1 MSNDCELTERQAF
14 WLGHLRACGKGS
26 LKAYAQANGLDAGAL
41 YAAKSRLKRI
51 GALPAAPGRLVRVE
65 RVEAGRSSPA
75 GPSYCRVHL
84 RNGVAVELACAP
96 EQWGELLASAAA
108 LP

>member
-1 MSNDCELTERQAF
+1 MFNDSGLTEREVF
-14 WLGHLRACGKGS
+14 WLGHIRACGKGS
-26 LKAYAQANGLDAGAL
+26 LKAYAQSKGLDAGTL
-41 YAAKSRLKRI
+41 YAAKSRLKRKGI
-51 GALPAAPGRLVRVE
+51 LSPASGRLVRVE
-65 RVEAGRSSPA
+65 PVEVRRAATA

-96 EQWGELLASAAA
+96 EHWGELLASAAA

>member
-1 MSNDCELTERQAF
+1 MSNDSGLTEREAF
-14 WLGHLRACGKGS
+14 WLGHLRACGRGS
-26 LKAYAQANGLDAGAL
+26 LKAYAQSHGLDAGTL
-41 YAAKSRLKRI
+41 YAAKSRLKRKGI
-51 GALPAAPGRLVRVE
+51 VSSASGRLVRVE
-65 RVEAGRSSPA
+65 PVEVRRTASA

-96 EQWGELLASAAA
+96 EHWGELLASAAA